1 MQREYNLRSSPFSK
15 IDIVNFDFLYI
26 YHIYNLQKRKTA
38 VCRQSGYFF
47 HRSNGRDY
55 CKECY
60 MYQADNRVYEKWLN
74 LNYISI

>member
-1 MQREYNLRSSPFSK
+1 MQLEYNLRSNPFSR

-26 YHIYNLQKRKTA
+26 YTIFITFKSA
-38 VCRQSGYFF
+38 VRRQSGYFF
-47 HRSNGRDY
+47 HGSNGRDY

-74 LNYISI
+74 LNYFSL